1 MPTILYVMANAR
13 SRIMAR
19 LPVNIAMILGH
30 QDLTLGEVEV
40 TLQWRKI
47 AICQSV
53 SVTGDLPKDV
63 RKVEFKPLHSYAFP
77 TLIDIPAEGS
87 PRWGC

>member
-1 MPTILYVMANAR
+1 MAW
-13 SRIMAR
+13 

-30 QDLTLGEVEV
+30 QDLTLGEVEA

-47 AICQSV
+47 AITLRIPLRLGCQSV
-53 SVTGDLPKDV
+53 SVTGDLAKDV
-63 RKVEFKPLHSYAFP
+63 RKVEFKPRHFYAFP
-77 TLIDIPAEGS
+77 TLMDIPAESS